1 MDKLYRIYKINMRSM
16 MKLEDY
22 EPNNLE
28 EWKKLMDIKKIDA
41 DIANLNATTARLNAE
56 TARINDVD
64 IANLNATTAR
74 LNAETAK
81 IMKETRFYPWV
92 IVVSA
97 SVATLIIGLF
107 ALLQYL
113 FK

>member
-1 MDKLYRIYKINMRSM
+1 
-16 MKLEDY
+16 
-22 EPNNLE
+22 
-28 EWKKLMDIKKIDA
+28 MDIKKIDA

-56 TARINDVD
+56 ISKINDAD
-64 IANLNATTAR
+64 IANLQATTAK

-81 IMKETRFYPWV
+81 IMKETRLYPWV

-97 SVATLIIGLF
+97 SVATLVTGLF

>member
-1 MDKLYRIYKINMRSM
+1 

-22 EPNNLE
+22 EPSNLE
-28 EWKKLMDIKKIDA
+28 GWKKLMDIKKIDA
-41 DIANLNATTARLNAE
+41 
-56 TARINDVD
+56 D

-97 SVATLIIGLF
+97 SVATLITGLF